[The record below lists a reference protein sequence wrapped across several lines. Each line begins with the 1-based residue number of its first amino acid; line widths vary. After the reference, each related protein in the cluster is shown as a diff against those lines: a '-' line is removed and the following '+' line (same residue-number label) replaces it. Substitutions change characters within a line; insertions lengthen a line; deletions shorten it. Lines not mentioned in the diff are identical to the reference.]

1 MKKRIVAIGLIAILI
16 VSTLAGCSCSNG
28 TKSDTNNT
36 TTTAYKPDF
45 SEKDIAIPEGTKLT
59 DNGLEV
65 TYKADATVKNVLDI
79 EKQLPAIIARD
90 GDEPSVQQKY
100 MQDCSRISNDYE
112 NFNYVDNYNED
123 TTNKSKETLKKVKNY
138 AEPLAKTAIAFY
150 KGNNKGVF
158 NGVKDTLKAFGI
170 FGGGKPGV
178 SNEQILDEV
187 KQVRMEVE
195 KVYSQVQQLSL
206 DVRDVRSLLSV
217 MTNQLD
223 DVAKQSYRN
232 GLETF
237 DNAMIALDTDA
248 EIIQKMLVVGAQ
260 LLEQQGVYPPTE
272 DSSPEEAQ
280 DYNAKLIATIEE
292 QQSTNPELKNFD
304 TIMNDL
310 INNYVLVAGELGKGK
325 DFSPITSYDQYWNTY
340 FNWESQ
346 GYALKVAYRSN
357 AEFQVKRGYSIITLY
372 YNIGTG
378 DTAQIYEK
386 YGTLFNNALTSMS
399 ENEPGISPD
408 DVANSREKLHDS
420 MFAGI
425 ETTAPWININIEG
438 GLYTSTFD
446 KHLINIYRVSGVSLS
461 DEIYEM
467 SAQMPKELVIKYHEK
482 LHGKTLGDDF
492 RLAGLYDEEMRPDY
506 DVHDLAFDFT
516 KEGKSV
522 RIDWL
527 SIGDNKFYEGK
538 EVGETG
544 YIYKH
549 GDDAGNMFLTKWD
562 DDYVDILYGW
572 RIDMMLNLK

>member
-1 MKKRIVAIGLIAILI
+1 MKKCIVAIGLIAILI
-16 VSTLAGCSCSNG
+16 VSTLAGCSCSNS
-28 TKSDTNNT
+28 TTNNST
-36 TTTAYKPDF
+36 TTGYKCDF
-45 SEKDIAIPEGTKLT
+45 KNSDIAIPEGTKLT

-65 TYKADATVKNVLDI
+65 TDKADATVKNVLDI

-90 GDEPSVQQKY
+90 GEEPSVQQNY
-100 MQDCSRISNDYE
+100 MQDCSRISNDYQ

-170 FGGGKPGV
+170 FGGGGKPGV

-217 MTNQLD
+217 MSNQLD

-304 TIMNDL
+304 TIMQDL
-310 INNYVLVAGELGKGK
+310 ISNYVLVAGELGKGK
-325 DFSPITSYDQYWNTY
+325 DFSPLTSYDQYWNTY

-399 ENEPGISPD
+399 ENGPGISPD
-408 DVANSREKLHDS
+408 DVANSRERHFDS
-420 MFAGI
+420 DG
-425 ETTAPWININIEG
+425 EGSYTTAPWIDINIEG

-446 KHLINIYRVSGVSLS
+446 KHLINIYRVSGASLS

-492 RLAGLYDEEMRPDY
+492 RLAGLYDEQMRGN
-506 DVHDLAFDFT
+506 VHDLAFDLT

-527 SIGDNKFYEGK
+527 FIGDNNFYEGK
-538 EVGETG
+538 AVGDYG
-544 YIYKH
+544 YLYKH
-549 GDDAGNMFLTKWD
+549 GKDAEGMQQREYD
-562 DDYVDILYGW
+562 DDFETRYGW